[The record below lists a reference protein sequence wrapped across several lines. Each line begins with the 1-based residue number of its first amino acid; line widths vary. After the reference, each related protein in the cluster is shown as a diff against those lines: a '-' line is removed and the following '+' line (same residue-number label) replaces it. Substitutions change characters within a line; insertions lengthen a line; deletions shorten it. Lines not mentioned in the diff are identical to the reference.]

1 MLNIKKNKEET
12 SDFLKSLGFP
22 SLEVLDT
29 FTHFDFT
36 LPGRRVLLIG
46 PMGSGKTEFAAR
58 VWRDAN
64 VAQRKSDV
72 VKKATSY
79 KDIDR
84 RNVFFIRSE
93 VDADRFQ
100 DYPEDAL
107 AFRSGYVRCGK
118 NIARIKDSFGL
129 EKVIEDNP
137 TVGTYI
143 IDEASFFDER
153 LAYVVRNNSLDKG
166 IMFIFPTLIL
176 NFRRDLFNSTA
187 RLMLDVATDVIPLT
201 AYCEHPDCLEHAF
214 FTYRYYKVDNK
225 ECPALYFD
233 PLIIVGGDREKSSS
247 LEPDY
252 EARCDKHHFLPGKE
266 YTYYNLKPFG
276 ELAARGDTKPL
287 IEELYNIK
295 NDLTKSYLYKNIY
308 NRYKDYENSEVYLN
322 SLLPRNI
329 SEKALLYLYCE
340 QNLVSEQ
347 LLIKIADGLHLDKE
361 YLSKVAFDNRHPINF

>member
-1 MLNIKKNKEET
+1 MQNIKKDKDET

-22 SLEVLDT
+22 SLDVLDT

-36 LPGRRVLLIG
+36 LSGRRVLLIG

-64 VAQRKSDV
+64 IAQKKSDI

-84 RNVFFIRSE
+84 RNVFFIRSQ
-93 VDADRFQ
+93 VDANRFNE
-100 DYPEDAL
+100 YPEDAL

-118 NIARIKDSFGL
+118 NIAKIKDSFGL

-153 LAYVVRNNSLDKG
+153 LAYVVRNNSLGKG

-176 NFRRDLFNSTA
+176 NFRRDIFNSTA

-201 AYCEHPDCLEHAF
+201 AYCEHPDCLEHSF

-233 PLIIVGGDREKSSS
+233 PLLIVGGDRIKSSS

-252 EARCDKHHFLPGKE
+252 EARCDKHHFLPAKE
-266 YTYYNLKPFG
+266 YTYYNLKPLG
-276 ELAARGDTKPL
+276 ELAARGDSKPL
-287 IEELYNIK
+287 KQELYNIK
-295 NDLTKSYLYKNIY
+295 EDIEKSYLYKNIHT
-308 NRYKDYENSEVYLN
+308 RYQNYENAEVYYN
-322 SLLPRNI
+322 SLLPANI

-340 QNLVSEQ
+340 QNLVSQ
-347 LLIKIADGLHLDKE
+347 DLLKQIVEELNLDKN
-361 YLSKVAFDNRHPINF
+361 YLEKVAFDNRHPINF